1 MRVSC
6 EGGKLMKKKIV
17 CILSFLIL
25 FLLSGCSS
33 AEEMDYEEME
43 NAIVENDPIYLYFNS
58 APDEISV
65 EKELT
70 ENNKEI
76 WIKTSTEY
84 DDFTYLGAYKLDC
97 KLYNTNGE
105 KKWLVDN
112 LEILYD
118 EIRFIPTKYD
128 YSGSWMTEDGHNCYY
143 IDNIDWENGRIS
155 AEDDSTFS
163 RELEGYID
171 NSDGKLRFG
180 MKIKSEDISAF
191 KFEFDSQEFESG
203 FNSYQTFQVLH
214 FNDELFHISQ
224 EYLNGIV
231 YQSNIFAD
239 SFYEGY
245 NDRLNR
251 SIILK
256 TEDGVEIANADQ
268 VMGANISISAD
279 LSGMGEQ
286 IDFAY
291 DLEDLFKEYVGQDIY
306 IYSFDTLISKMTYT
320 ENDIEPFL
328 TLFPWTEDEEMF
340 ESYICMDNA
349 FTIYRMHRAG

>member
-1 MRVSC
+1 
-6 EGGKLMKKKIV
+6 
-17 CILSFLIL
+17 
-25 FLLSGCSS
+25 
-33 AEEMDYEEME
+33 MDYEEME

-97 KLYNTNGE
+97 KIYDTNGE

-155 AEDDSTFS
+155 SEDDSTFS

-171 NSDGKLRFG
+171 NSDGNLRFG

-191 KFEFDSQEFESG
+191 KFEF
-203 FNSYQTFQVLH
+203 
-214 FNDELFHISQ
+214 
-224 EYLNGIV
+224 
-231 YQSNIFAD
+231 
-239 SFYEGY
+239 
-245 NDRLNR
+245 
-251 SIILK
+251 
-256 TEDGVEIANADQ
+256 
-268 VMGANISISAD
+268 
-279 LSGMGEQ
+279 
-286 IDFAY
+286 
-291 DLEDLFKEYVGQDIY
+291 
-306 IYSFDTLISKMTYT
+306 IYSILCKPCVFKAYRLLNIQTLCIFPCFCPY
-320 ENDIEPFL
+320 EPKQGKFFML
-328 TLFPWTEDEEMF
+328 RRLPYPVVLRKYA
-340 ESYICMDNA
+340 SLPL
-349 FTIYRMHRAG
+349 